1 MQFITIFLFSFIPSV
16 LSVYFCYTNSNCQFQ
31 SPSEVISSDII
42 DCCEI
47 GAYSYA
53 TDVDGNNCTL
63 CHYVINIT
71 ITPTQSSYTANILYA
86 PNGGQLILT
95 FPVEINAFYSAVTPN
110 ATLPTVPPHESIL
123 VLTYSEGTGEAL
135 EYSRITPASGS
146 LHGGLINR
154 DTYTNTDIPTG
165 KFIPVVRDESYN
177 GTIMIEATY
186 IFKKV
191 QREVSYS
198 FVVLECL
205 ECLNGGYPNLECSQ
219 CVCTDGYTGK
229 LCQNTFNTSTTVCSN
244 TTCLNKG
251 DCSISEENMIECG
264 CVTGFN
270 GDFCQF
276 DVDECLLETHNCT
289 GSSQCQNLYGTFTCI
304 CNEGLTGANCDVII
318 HPCSVILC
326 TSHALCIVQ
335 DGQALCVCD
344 EGYTGVACLTLIS
357 ACDSGN
363 CSVNTSVCIDSVPGS
378 SEYTCVCSSGFEGE
392 FCTQDVDECVNLPCL
407 SSETCINTFGGYTC
421 VCEVGNCGV
430 ITDYVDWSVYIG
442 LGIALIIIVI
452 VIGVI
457 VIVFWVILLVI
468 QYLRKVRLSARY
480 LMIKKFEKER
490 QQAKRSSK
498 KSKKRK
504 ERVQEIEMT
513 AAIFDNTYRNDIL
526 GEDDIITTL

>member
-1 MQFITIFLFSFIPSV
+1 
-16 LSVYFCYTNSNCQFQ
+16 
-31 SPSEVISSDII
+31 
-42 DCCEI
+42 
-47 GAYSYA
+47 
-53 TDVDGNNCTL
+53 
-63 CHYVINIT
+63 
-71 ITPTQSSYTANILYA
+71 
-86 PNGGQLILT
+86 
-95 FPVEINAFYSAVTPN
+95 
-110 ATLPTVPPHESIL
+110 
-123 VLTYSEGTGEAL
+123 
-135 EYSRITPASGS
+135 
-146 LHGGLINR
+146 
-154 DTYTNTDIPTG
+154 
-165 KFIPVVRDESYN
+165 
-177 GTIMIEATY
+177 
-186 IFKKV
+186 
-191 QREVSYS
+191 
-198 FVVLECL
+198 
-205 ECLNGGYPNLECSQ
+205 
-219 CVCTDGYTGK
+219 
-229 LCQNTFNTSTTVCSN
+229 
-244 TTCLNKG
+244 
-251 DCSISEENMIECG
+251 MIECG

-513 AAIFDNTYRNDIL
+513 AAISDNTN
-526 GEDDIITTL
+526 E